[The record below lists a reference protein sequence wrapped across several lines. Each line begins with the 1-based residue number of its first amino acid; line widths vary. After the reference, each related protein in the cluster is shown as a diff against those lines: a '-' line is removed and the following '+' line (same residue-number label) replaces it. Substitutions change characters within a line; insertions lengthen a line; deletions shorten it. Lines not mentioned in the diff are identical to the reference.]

1 MLASGKDSSSPKEM
15 AEKNPAVEKEKAVAY
30 LSYWYI

>member
-1 MLASGKDSSSPKEM
+1 MLASGKDASSPKKM
-15 AEKNPAVEKEKAVAY
+15 PEKNPAVEKEEAVAY